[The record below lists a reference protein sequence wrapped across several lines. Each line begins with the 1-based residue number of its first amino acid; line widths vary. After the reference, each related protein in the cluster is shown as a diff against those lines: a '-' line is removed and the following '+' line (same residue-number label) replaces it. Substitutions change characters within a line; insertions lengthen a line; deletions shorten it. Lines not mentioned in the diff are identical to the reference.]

1 MKALLLVLLFATSAA
16 AQPQIVPA
24 DVHVVASPNALTWPV
39 TAHISSIEAN
49 ADGMRVLFDK
59 CAAWPDVTPPGWDGP
74 LRYTLWLF
82 LNIGGEWYG
91 SGIIQ
96 FWACGQANGGPIYQD
111 NQIAKNW
118 VYGSQWAPMTG
129 IQPKPGERI
138 AFMVSA
144 GNARMQDDHAVDE
157 RSAIVEVAMPSV
169 PGVVPFLAVEGA
181 GAQPPPPPPVVTPDP
196 DLTPR
201 LDALEELVAHLRQ
214 DVRAHEDRLTALEAK
229 KIPATCKASIWGYV
243 VSCTLQ

>member
-1 MKALLLVLLFATSAA
+1 MKSLIFGLLLIAA
-16 AQPQIVPA
+16 PAVAQPQIVPA

-59 CAAWPDVTPPGWDGP
+59 CGAWPEVTPPGWAGP
-74 LRYTLWLF
+74 LIYTLWLF
-82 LNIGGEWYG
+82 QHIGVEWVG

-157 RSAIVEVAMPSV
+157 RSAIVEVAMPSG
-169 PGVVPFLAVEGA
+169 PGNVPFLAVEGPS
-181 GAQPPPPPPVVTPDP
+181 GPPPPPPVVSP

-201 LDALEELVAHLRQ
+201 LETLEEAVALFRAQLMALEGRV
-214 DVRAHEDRLTALEAK
+214 TALEAK
-229 KIPATCKASIWGYV
+229 PIPATCKASIWGYV
-243 VSCTLQ
+243 VSCKLQ